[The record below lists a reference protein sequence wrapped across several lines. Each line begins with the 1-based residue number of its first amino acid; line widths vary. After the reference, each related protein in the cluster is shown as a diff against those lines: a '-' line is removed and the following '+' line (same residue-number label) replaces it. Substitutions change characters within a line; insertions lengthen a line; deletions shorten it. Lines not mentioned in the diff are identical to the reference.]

1 MDKIWKPYRTKIPE
15 RWPPSCVMSPLSVL
29 LPERPSNT
37 NTVKQWCHATRWHR
51 DVILWHNVK
60 PEHDTV
66 VNKSTH
72 FDCTWI
78 VKSVWITNCIGLTDL
93 KGLMGQSLDI
103 LIWRWHSKYPILDS
117 NGTQTLFPVLL
128 QQVETHMW
136 VPWIS
141 ISVAIYFKRGG
152 VQQDELSEW
161 GLNLRHNLV
170 WIHRAKDISWNEKYA
185 FVKPPPW

>member
-37 NTVKQWCHATRWHR
+37 NTVKQWCHATPWRR

-117 NGTQTLFPVLL
+117 NGTQTLFSRATTTGRNPYVGSMNIYFSNYLL
-128 QQVETHMW
+128 QERWSATRWAEWVGTQSETQF
-136 VPWIS
+136 S
-141 ISVAIYFKRGG
+141 LDS
-152 VQQDELSEW
+152 
-161 GLNLRHNLV
+161 
-170 WIHRAKDISWNEKYA
+170 
-185 FVKPPPW
+185 